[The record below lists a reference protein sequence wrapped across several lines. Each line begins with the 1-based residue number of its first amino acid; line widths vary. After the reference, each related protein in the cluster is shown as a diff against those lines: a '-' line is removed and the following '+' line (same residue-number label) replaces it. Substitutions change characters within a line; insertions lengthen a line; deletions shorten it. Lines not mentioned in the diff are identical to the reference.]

1 MEPVILE
8 LQPRIEPMTIKEIPD
23 KNGAGRITKKNPPA
37 ESAPAK
43 QPGS

>member
-23 KNGAGRITKKNPPA
+23 KKGAGRFTKETPPT
-37 ESAPAK
+37 ESV
-43 QPGS
+43 S